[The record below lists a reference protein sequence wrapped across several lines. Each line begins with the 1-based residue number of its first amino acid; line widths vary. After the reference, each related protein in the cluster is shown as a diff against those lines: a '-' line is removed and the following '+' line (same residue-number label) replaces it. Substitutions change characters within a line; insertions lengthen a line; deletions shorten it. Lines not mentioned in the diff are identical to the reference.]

1 MERNIGRPKS
11 DKGQR
16 TIRVTVTFHQDEYDR
31 ILRAAKKP
39 TTFIRL
45 AALKAAGHRG
55 RCLLFDPTNIRTM
68 YVHRVY
74 YVTNRLRTVYVHF
87 RYLRAHG

>member
-1 MERNIGRPKS
+1 MERKIGRPKS

-39 TTFIRL
+39 TTFIRS
-45 AALKAAGHRG
+45 AALKAAGS
-55 RCLLFDPTNIRTM
+55 DI
-68 YVHRVY
+68 
-74 YVTNRLRTVYVHF
+74 
-87 RYLRAHG
+87 